1 MFNNRKLVL
10 IYPLFLIDIHSL
22 REKWLTPLMLFMDPE
37 YSGREIGLTGLY
49 PFYGSRVLVTG
60 KVVLIHPSFFID
72 IYSLREK
79 WFLFILLSL
88 LIYIPYGKCGS
99 YSSFFLY

>member
-37 YSGREIGLTGLY
+37 YSGREIRA
-49 PFYGSRVLVTG
+49 S
-60 KVVLIHPSFFID
+60 
-72 IYSLREK
+72 E
-79 WFLFILLSL
+79 FLAS
-88 LIYIPYGKCGS
+88 PQE
-99 YSSFFLY
+99 